1 MVVEPFFG
9 SIALAGKI
17 VDMAEGRGTRRVMVI
32 LNSVPS
38 EKVKQRM
45 ETELSGKCIE
55 TLGTI

>member
-38 EKVKQRM
+38 EKVK
-45 ETELSGKCIE
+45 
-55 TLGTI
+55 